1 MALSRDHFDTTDAD
15 IILRSADGQE
25 FRAHKA
31 ILSLAS
37 PVFQDMFSF
46 PQPPSP
52 EPLSVPVVDLC
63 ETGNAVDL
71 FLQCIYSVPR
81 RSVEDFEMLEALV
94 AIADKYQAELILSM
108 IESWVT
114 APKNL
119 RNDPLRVYAMGCST
133 PALTKASRDAARC
146 MTFNAVADACPRTLD
161 RLTTGNYDRLITYLT
176 QREEF
181 TRRIVNDPSW
191 TIFYNPRC
199 ACKTDNRFEM
209 KEEIRKA
216 LTNAFISNPS
226 LSEEGAVS
234 LAHQQ
239 LSKVPACLFNENCSL
254 VTQGEEYAKE
264 LIGKLVGMSDVLWCA
279 SEV

>member
-1 MALSRDHFDTTDAD
+1 MTLPHDRFDAADAD

-25 FRAHKA
+25 FRAHKT

-63 ETGNAVDL
+63 ETGNVISL
-71 FLQCIYSVPR
+71 FLQCIYPVPK
-81 RSVEDFEMLEALV
+81 RSVEDFELLEALV
-94 AIADKYQAELILSM
+94 AIADKYQAELILNT
-108 IESWVT
+108 IEPWLT

-133 PALTKASRDAARC
+133 PALKKASRDAACC
-146 MTFNAVADACPRTLD
+146 MTFNAVAGACPRTLD
-161 RLTTGNYDRLITYLT
+161 RLTTGNYDRLVTYLT

-199 ACKTDNRFEM
+199 A
-209 KEEIRKA
+209 
-216 LTNAFISNPS
+216 
-226 LSEEGAVS
+226 
-234 LAHQQ
+234 
-239 LSKVPACLFNENCSL
+239 
-254 VTQGEEYAKE
+254 
-264 LIGKLVGMSDVLWCA
+264 
-279 SEV
+279 